1 MKKILVLGI
10 IVSLLFSNLLV
21 VRAKEVT
28 FLDVVDIF
36 TDEEKLNEYF
46 DGWVDFSK
54 DMIVEVLD
62 DKIII
67 RIYHENIKDIVL
79 NHENGVISYSFSGD
93 LNNPENHFTQ
103 EIVDIFWLKYLIQN
117 VLILKGYTEEDFEKL
132 SNAQDELEYINGL
145 DVKTREYK
153 EESDDGVETYTI
165 IESLKINLN
174 EFGLKNLDNIVKDE
188 DNNNYKPPVKEEIV
202 SKPSQKEE
210 KNEEKT
216 DERNNIPNPK
226 TGVFNYI
233 GIVTLGSIFG
243 LMFLKRKNLIK
254 KI

>member
-62 DKIII
+62 ANFIL
-67 RIYHENIKDIVL
+67 RIYHEYIKDIVL